1 MRRCLGRAGLVY
13 TLPVRRFL
21 DWVTGL
27 AEMLGGPGLFLIAF
41 LDSSFLSFPQVVDI
55 LLMGLVAKYPER
67 LLYYP
72 IMPMLGSILGCYA
85 LYFLAR
91 RGGEAFLRKRL
102 HDRHVDRYL
111 AIFRKYGLFA
121 VAIPSILPPPV
132 PFKVFVLAAGAAGVR
147 RVDFLIAVAIGRGI
161 RYFGE
166 AALAAWYGPAA
177 IDYLSDHAG
186 VFTGVLVAVIAAAAA
201 AWFWWSR
208 RQGRIDSA
216 SGTSV

>member
-1 MRRCLGRAGLVY
+1 M
-13 TLPVRRFL
+13 RRFL

-67 LLYYP
+67 LLFYATLP
-72 IMPMLGSILGCYA
+72 TLGSVLGCYA
-85 LYFLAR
+85 LYFAAQ
-91 RGGEAFLRKRL
+91 RGGEAFLRRRL

-111 AIFRKYGLFA
+111 GIFRKYGLFA
-121 VAIPSILPPPV
+121 IAIPSILPPPV

-147 RVDFLIAVAIGRGI
+147 RIDFLVAIAIGRGI

-166 AALAAWYGPAA
+166 AMLAAWYGPAA
-177 IDYLSDHAG
+177 IQFLNDNARTFTVGLVVVILS
-186 VFTGVLVAVIAAAAA
+186 AAAV
-201 AWFWWSR
+201 WFWWSR
-208 RQGRIDSA
+208 RQGRIDST

>member
-1 MRRCLGRAGLVY
+1 MRRI
-13 TLPVRRFL
+13 L

-55 LLMGLVAKYPER
+55 LLMGLAAKYPER
-67 LLYYP
+67 LVFYATLP
-72 IMPMLGSILGCYA
+72 TVGSVLGCYA
-85 LYFLAR
+85 LYFAAQ
-91 RGGEAFLRKRL
+91 RGGEAFLRRRL

-111 AIFRKYGLFA
+111 DIFRKYGLFA

-147 RVDFLIAVAIGRGI
+147 RIDFLVAVAIGRGI

-166 AALAAWYGPAA
+166 AILAAWYGPAA
-177 IDYLSDHAG
+177 IDFLQDNAVS
-186 VFTGVLVAVIAAAAA
+186 FTLGLVAVIGVAAA

-208 RQGRIDSA
+208 RRGRIDSA
-216 SGTSV
+216 SGSSV

>member
-41 LDSSFLSFPQVVDI
+41 LDSSFLSFPQVVDL
-55 LLMGLVAKYPER
+55 LLMGLAAKYPER
-67 LLYYP
+67 LLYYASLP
-72 IMPMLGSILGCYA
+72 TLGSILGCFV
-85 LYFLAR
+85 LYHLAR
-91 RGGEAFLRKRL
+91 RGGEAFLRRRL

-121 VAIPSILPPPV
+121 VAIPSILPPPI

-166 AALAAWYGPAA
+166 AVLAAWYGDAA
-177 IDYLSDHAG
+177 VDFLNDHG
-186 VFTGVLVAVIAAAAA
+186 VAFTVVLVAVILTAAG

-208 RQGRIDSA
+208 WAGRIDSS

>member
-1 MRRCLGRAGLVY
+1 
-13 TLPVRRFL
+13 VRRFL

-55 LLMGLVAKYPER
+55 LLIGLAAKYPER
-67 LLYYP
+67 LVFYASLP
-72 IMPMLGSILGCYA
+72 TLGSVLGCYA
-85 LYFLAR
+85 LYHLAR

-111 AIFRKYGLFA
+111 GVFRKYGLFA

-166 AALAAWYGPAA
+166 AILAAWYGAA
-177 IDYLSDHAG
+177 ALDFLNDNART
-186 VFTGVLVAVIAAAAA
+186 FTLGLVALIGAAAGAYY
-201 AWFWWSR
+201 WWSR
-208 RQGRIDSA
+208 KQGRIDSA

>member
-1 MRRCLGRAGLVY
+1 MRRCLGRARLVY

-67 LLYYP
+67 LLYYASLP
-72 IMPMLGSILGCYA
+72 AVGSVLGCFT
-85 LYFLAR
+85 LYTLAR
-91 RGGEAFLRKRL
+91 RGGEAFLRRRL

-121 VAIPSILPPPV
+121 IAIPSILPPPV
-132 PFKVFVLAAGAAGVR
+132 PFKVFVVAAGAAGVR

-166 AALAAWYGPAA
+166 AALAAWYGAAA
-177 IDYLSDHAG
+177 IDFLQENAG
-186 VFTGVLVAVIAAAAA
+186 VFTVGLVTLIAAAAG

-208 RQGRIDSA
+208 RRGQIDSA

>member
-1 MRRCLGRAGLVY
+1 M
-13 TLPVRRFL
+13 RRFL

-27 AEMLGGPGLFLIAF
+27 AEMIGGPGLFLIAF
-41 LDSSFLSFPQVVDI
+41 LDSSFLSFPEVVDI
-55 LLMGLVAKYPER
+55 LLMGLVARYPER
-67 LLYYP
+67 LLYYATLP
-72 IMPMLGSILGCYA
+72 TLGSVMGSYVLYSMA
-85 LYFLAR
+85 L

-132 PFKVFVLAAGAAGVR
+132 PFKVFVLAAGAAKVR
-147 RVDFLIAVAIGRGI
+147 RVDFLIAISIGRGI

-166 AALAAWYGPAA
+166 AALAAWYGAAAVQFLHDNAVAFTLGLVVLIGAAA
-177 IDYLSDHAG
+177 I
-186 VFTGVLVAVIAAAAA
+186 

-208 RQGRIDSA
+208 RSDGFDSSA
-216 SGTSV
+216 GTPV